1 MLLLFQNISISKN
14 SKRNYMWTWE
24 VLFTCTL
31 FILGIL
37 GMPDVAIAS
46 DQGLVYEHS
55 LGSFFGLF
63 ISCLTPD
70 FFSASKRIWKKIYH
84 VRTQQAQ
91 NMVIRAILPHMS
103 FSD

>member
-1 MLLLFQNISISKN
+1 MTPPVQRYNRLLKAKPLCCFYFKIQAFQKIQ
-14 SKRNYMWTWE
+14 

-46 DQGLVYEHS
+46 DQGLVYELD
-55 LGSFFGLF
+55 LGSFFRLF

-70 FFSASKRIWKKIYH
+70 FFSASKRI
-84 VRTQQAQ
+84 
-91 NMVIRAILPHMS
+91 
-103 FSD
+103 